1 MAYEKVFEIVEKFA
15 KERAAQDESLTMLHL
30 LYGYAKLASFDQNM
44 LGMFFGEDDKE
55 SISKVADL
63 SGYFKDAKLDAKL
76 IKDGIPILLL
86 SNSSKEK
93 EQQRCEEFL
102 QKYSSDS
109 DKVEHIIQDLLKM
122 DLPEMILFT
131 EGHKLQDVFA
141 YVDKQ
146 KVDNGSS
153 PKKPRHVDPTKDAPK
168 QEEAKSA
175 DTAKGDRVSG
185 DSDTGRAEAKEEA
198 DKSKETKKTDP
209 KESGDSASEGKNEEA
224 ERDDFKILIK
234 KTKQLYSDLLEKVK
248 GQDDAVRMFV
258 QGYFQAEVLRGDD
271 PEQKKPAATFLF
283 AGPPGVGK
291 TLLASN
297 TAEML
302 GLPFKRFDMSEFTNP
317 SSVDT
322 FIGTES
328 SYKGDKGQVTQFAKE
343 NPRSIILFDE
353 IEKAHTKIIYL
364 FLQMLDGG
372 VLTDARTN
380 EQISFKDTII
390 IFTTNIGKKLYEG
403 MRGTNLSSTPAA
415 VILDALQTE
424 KNPATGE
431 PAFPGAIC
439 SRLASGNIIMFNHLG
454 IHTLLDIVEGEFN
467 KSINLLK
474 KRYGFEIELDPLL
487 APLFLFNQSGDVDA
501 RIATG
506 KSGLLIKNELYEFGR
521 HIKNTEEVFDNL
533 KKIQFV
539 VEIPDDDA
547 DIRSLFINEECVDIL
562 VVTDKNIST
571 SDYEG
576 TKFRIQTA
584 SNVDEVMN
592 IVKTK
597 DIAFVII
604 DVLYSVYDSDRK
616 FLSQDDI
623 SSLGLDCFAELC
635 EKVSDMPVYLVE
647 NQEMDL
653 EDKAT
658 FLRMG
663 ARGFLKETEEGSI
676 SSKDILELVES
687 VHLQERAD
695 NLVRRGRVVNYN
707 TAQYLS
713 DDNTLAIIRFY
724 DFKLRQAVS
733 GDTQKLMLSEVSK
746 PTDRFDDVIGA
757 EDAKSDLKFFV
768 NFMQNP
774 RKFILEGHKA
784 PKGILL
790 YGPPGTGKTMLARAM
805 AGECNVSFFPTTANN
820 FFSKWVGE
828 TEENIRNLFASA
840 KRYAPSIIFID
851 EIDAIGK
858 ERTGDSSAHH
868 TEKALNQLLT
878 EMDGFEVDPKRP
890 VFVIAATNFDL
901 DGSKSGKS
909 SSMDPALMRR
919 FDNRIYVDLPKEKE
933 RKQYIEMIL
942 RKKNLQ
948 GKISEGTINNLAERT
963 TGMSLAILQNI
974 LELGFRNAAKKGEPV
989 NDEIMLNAF
998 EEYQYGEKREWNE
1011 DYYRSVAVHESGH
1024 AYLNWISGDAPSFVT
1039 IVSRGDFGGYMMPGN
1054 GEKTPNYTKEQL
1066 LGKIRTSLAGR
1077 AAEIVFYGEESGVNT
1092 GASSDLEHATHYAMN
1107 MVCRY
1112 GMTGG
1117 SLISLTPE
1125 TILKSSMAD
1134 DFIQKV
1140 NRLLEEEMANTIK
1153 IVEEGKAYIEN
1164 LSGQLVKENQ
1174 LVGERIVEIFEN
1186 TKKQL
1191 GQ

>member
-1 MAYEKVFEIVEKFA
+1 MAYEKIYDVVEKFA
-15 KERAAQDESLTMLHL
+15 RERVADGGALTLFHL
-30 LYGYAKLASFDQNM
+30 LYGYAKLVALDATSLNTI
-44 LGMFFGEDDKE
+44 LEEDNPDNAVQVE
-55 SISKVADL
+55 ALRECFRMADM
-63 SGYFKDAKLDAKL
+63 DAKLLKE
-76 IKDGIPILLL
+76 GIPVLLL
-86 SNSSKEK
+86 NNSNRDS
-93 EQQRCEEFL
+93 EQRRCEVFL
-102 QKYSSDS
+102 QNYRADS
-109 DKVEHIIQDLLKM
+109 NKLRHILQDLLKM
-122 DLPEMILFT
+122 DLPELSLFKQ
-131 EGHKLQDVFA
+131 GNKLQDIFA
-141 YVDKQ
+141 YMDKQ
-146 KVDNGSS
+146 KVDSS
-153 PKKPRHVDPTKDAPK
+153 QTAKKSRHADEPKPAETPSESKA
-168 QEEAKSA
+168 A
-175 DTAKGDRVSG
+175 DTAKG
-185 DSDTGRAEAKEEA
+185 
-198 DKSKETKKTDP
+198 
-209 KESGDSASEGKNEEA
+209 

-234 KTKQLYSDLLEKVK
+234 KTKQLYSDLLAKVK

-258 QGYFQAEVLRGDD
+258 QGYFQAEVLQGAD
-271 PEQKKPAATFLF
+271 PEQKRPAATFLF

-302 GLPFKRFDMSEFTNP
+302 GLPFRRFDMSEYTNP
-317 SSVDT
+317 SAVDT

-328 SYKGDKGQVTQFAKE
+328 SYKGEKGVVTQFVKA

-353 IEKAHTKIIYL
+353 VEKAHTKIIYL

-372 VLTDARTN
+372 VLTDARSG
-380 EQISFKDTII
+380 EQISFRDTIV
-390 IFTTNIGKKLYEG
+390 IFTTNVGKKLYEG
-403 MRGTNLSSTPAA
+403 TRGTNLSSTPAA

-424 KNPATGE
+424 INPATGA

-454 IHTLLDIVEGEFN
+454 IHTLLDIVEGEFH
-467 KSINLLK
+467 KSIQLLK
-474 KRYGFEIELDPLL
+474 ERYGFEIELDPRL

-521 HIKNTEEVFDNL
+521 HVKDPEAVFDNL
-533 KKIQFV
+533 EKIQFI
-539 VEIPDDDA
+539 VEIPESDP
-547 DIRSLFINEECVDIL
+547 DIRSLFINEDCVDIL
-562 VVTDKNIST
+562 MVTDKNVSEA
-571 SDYEG
+571 DCVG
-576 TKFRIQTA
+576 TKFRLHTA
-584 SNVDEVMN
+584 TTVEEAVDA
-592 IVKTK
+592 VKTK

-604 DVLYSVYDSDRK
+604 DVLYSVYDSERK

-623 SSLGLDCFAELC
+623 NSLGLDCFAQIC
-635 EKVSDMPVYLVE
+635 EKVSDMPIYLVE
-647 NQEMDL
+647 NKDMDL

-663 ARGFLKETEEGSI
+663 ARGFLRENEDGQIRAE
-676 SSKDILELVES
+676 DILDLVES

-695 NLVRRGRVVNYN
+695 DLVRRGRVVNYD

-713 DDNTLAIIRFY
+713 DDNKLAIIRFY
-724 DFKLRQAVS
+724 DFKLRQAIA
-733 GDTQKLMLSEVSK
+733 GDTQKLMLSEVSR
-746 PTDRFDDVIGA
+746 PSDRFEDVIGA

-774 RKFILEGHKA
+774 RKFMLEGHKP

-878 EMDGFEVDPKRP
+878 EMDGFEVDPKCP

-901 DGSKSGKS
+901 DGSKSGKA

-919 FDNRIYVDLPKEKE
+919 FDSRIYVDLPKEKE
-933 RKQYIEMIL
+933 RKQYIELVL
-942 RKKNLQ
+942 RKKHQ
-948 GKISEGTINNLAERT
+948 EDKVSESAIKNLAERS

-974 LELGFRNAAKKGEPV
+974 LELGFRNAAKQNV
-989 NDEIMLNAF
+989 SLNDEIFLNAF
-998 EEYQYGEKREWNE
+998 EEFQYGEKREWNE
-1011 DYYRSVAVHESGH
+1011 EYYRSVAVHESGH

-1054 GEKTPNYTKEQL
+1054 DEKTPNYTREQL

-1077 AAEIVFYGEESGVNT
+1077 AAEIVFFGQESGVNT

-1112 GMTGG
+1112 GMTSG
-1117 SLISLTPE
+1117 SLISLNPE
-1125 TILKSSMAD
+1125 TILKSSLAD
-1134 DFIQKV
+1134 DFIHKV
-1140 NRLLEEEMANTIK
+1140 NELLDEEMTNTIQL
-1153 IVEEGKAYIEN
+1153 IEEGRAYIDH
-1164 LSGQLVKENQ
+1164 LSQELVRENQ
-1174 LVGERIVEIFEN
+1174 LVGDRIVEIFEN
-1186 TKKQL
+1186 TKKEL
-1191 GQ
+1191 G